1 MLTRLTPSYSG
12 YLVCLPVAEWG
23 LGYSLW
29 KQEDAGVLLQGEGSS
44 GFRTQERK
52 GKDERT
58 RDWVPGLGDR
68 FGMEPQSKTQIIT
81 PGLQILELLLFNHYV
96 VFDSATPRTA
106 TR

>member
-23 LGYSLW
+23 LGYNLW
-29 KQEDAGVLLQGEGSS
+29 KQADAGVLLQGEGSS

-58 RDWVPGLGDR
+58 RDWVPGLGYW
-68 FGMEPQSKTQIIT
+68 SKR
-81 PGLQILELLLFNHYV
+81 L
-96 VFDSATPRTA
+96 S
-106 TR
+106 TRAR

>member
-29 KQEDAGVLLQGEGSS
+29 KQADAGVLLQGEGSS

-58 RDWVPGLGDR
+58 RDWVPGLVDR
-68 FGMEPQSKTQIIT
+68 FGMEPQSKTQRIT

>member
-58 RDWVPGLGDR
+58 RDWVPGLVDR
-68 FGMEPQSKTQIIT
+68 FGMEPQSKTQRIT